1 MSKATETEIWEANK
15 MIWLSNDELDE
26 WAEDKG
32 EAVPTIYICQAC
44 YEKDPISGVRKE
56 WEIQFDEILEGL
68 DTDDYIDSV
77 ECDEHAE
84 YTDEPCEFCGHE
96 VTK

>member
-32 EAVPTIYICQAC
+32 
-44 YEKDPISGVRKE
+44 
-56 WEIQFDEILEGL
+56 
-68 DTDDYIDSV
+68 
-77 ECDEHAE
+77 
-84 YTDEPCEFCGHE
+84 
-96 VTK
+96 